1 MRALEED
8 PGLSAVVIV
17 GQVRSTALDILL
29 GSGMG
34 TEEAR
39 GALEE
44 ATDDGEP
51 DALPHSA

>member
-39 GALEE
+39 GALEG